1 MADSIL
7 AKPIRLIVGLGN
19 PGEEYELTRHNAGF
33 MVVDSLAE
41 DFGINYWK
49 TKAGALLAETTYKG
63 QKLII
68 AKPQSYMNTSGGPM
82 KKIMGEYGIALEET
96 LVIHDEMDIDK
107 GSARIK
113 FGGGHAGHNGLR
125 SIIEKCGS
133 KDFSRVRIGIGHPP
147 GKMRVAD
154 YVLSVPKASDALLFE
169 QALTSGAQAVLAC
182 LDEGVA
188 KAMSLC
194 NARA

>member
-1 MADSIL
+1 M
-7 AKPIRLIVGLGN
+7 RLIVGLGN